1 MRRLSGD
8 VIQKCQRLDLH
19 ERIEVGVSV
28 WNGQVPGL
36 TSQRMKKEKRAA
48 HTANIPG
55 KIIFKALVIP
65 ISRSKYHGDFQ
76 GGGLR
81 REELTEQGSKL
92 RGKE

>member
-1 MRRLSGD
+1 
-8 VIQKCQRLDLH
+8 
-19 ERIEVGVSV
+19 
-28 WNGQVPGL
+28 
-36 TSQRMKKEKRAA
+36 MKKEKRAA

-55 KIIFKALVIP
+55 KIIFKALFIP

>member
-1 MRRLSGD
+1 MEWPSPTPD
-8 VIQKCQRLDLH
+8 FS
-19 ERIEVGVSV
+19 ENE
-28 WNGQVPGL
+28 
-36 TSQRMKKEKRAA
+36 KKKKRAA

-55 KIIFKALVIP
+55 KIIFKALFIP

-76 GGGLR
+76 SGGLR